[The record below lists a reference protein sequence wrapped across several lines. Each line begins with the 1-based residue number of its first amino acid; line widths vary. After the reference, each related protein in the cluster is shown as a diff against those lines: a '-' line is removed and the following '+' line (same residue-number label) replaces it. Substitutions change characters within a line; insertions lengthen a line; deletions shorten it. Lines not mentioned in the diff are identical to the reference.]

1 MCQLL
6 RNPIWLLYSKY
17 HINLETRFKENA
29 SRRKCVR
36 NLYPFYLGDEG
47 NMRDPVGDHG
57 AEKGNIAGRTVV
69 MVRIIGD
76 DRIKVVNTS
85 IYTVVYC
92 KLLY

>member
-1 MCQLL
+1 
-6 RNPIWLLYSKY
+6 
-17 HINLETRFKENA
+17 
-29 SRRKCVR
+29 
-36 NLYPFYLGDEG
+36 
-47 NMRDPVGDHG
+47 MRDPVGDHG
-57 AEKGNIAGRTVV
+57 AEKGNIAVRTVV